1 MTDDEPCC
9 AAAAA
14 RKIRKVLIGSQ
25 EIGIAQ
31 LDEIMTKVSAM
42 GLDGDVLGRAL
53 LREVKIYNFVP
64 RSKEKEY
71 EIAMVKEYCRRRAN
85 GN

>member
-1 MTDDEPCC
+1 MTDDKPCC

-14 RKIRKVLIGSQ
+14 RRVRKVLIGNQ

-31 LDEIMTKVSAM
+31 LDEIMAKVSAR
-42 GLDGDVLGRAL
+42 GLDGDVLGRTL

-71 EIAMVKEYCRRRAN
+71 EMAMVKEYYRRMSN
-85 GN
+85 DS

>member
-1 MTDDEPCC
+1 MDDRPCC

-14 RKIRKVLIGSQ
+14 RKIKKVVINGQ

-31 LDEIMTKVSAM
+31 LDETMAKVSTM
-42 GLDGDVLGRAL
+42 GLDGDALGRTL

-71 EIAMVKEYCRRRAN
+71 EMAIVKEYYRRRSD
-85 GN
+85 GI